1 MLCPEPDSFSKK
13 GLEFANQV
21 VDLTAKTLTQQQ
33 FENLAPDYDVL
44 LVRFNTKVGE
54 SILGINSK
62 ITAILSP
69 TTGLDHIDLDAAK
82 RHRVKIYHLRGQKR
96 FLKDISATAEL
107 TIALM
112 LSVLRK
118 IPQGFEAVKSGTWE
132 LGPYRGNE
140 VAGKTLG
147 VIGCGRLGSK
157 VSRVA
162 VALGMKVIAYD
173 PHITRFPSGVTER
186 KSLASLLSDAD
197 IITLHVPL
205 LPDTRYM
212 IDSKEITQMKDSVVL
227 LNTSRGS
234 IIATQPFLDG
244 LKSGKISA
252 AALDV
257 IEGEHEIESS
267 SHPLIQY
274 ASEHNNLLITPH
286 IGGATFES
294 VEKTDLFILD
304 KYFRELKQKKDIS

>member
-1 MLCPEPDSFSKK
+1 MSGIGQPLALKK
-13 GLEFANQV
+13 YGI
-21 VDLTAKTLTQQQ
+21 
-33 FENLAPDYDVL
+33 
-44 LVRFNTKVGE
+44 KVF
-54 SILGINSK
+54 
-62 ITAILSP
+62 
-69 TTGLDHIDLDAAK
+69 
-82 RHRVKIYHLRGQKR
+82 HLRGQRR
-96 FLKDISATAEL
+96 FLKEVSGTAEL
-107 TIALM
+107 TIGLM
-112 LSVLRK
+112 LAVLRK
-118 IPQGFEAVKSGTWE
+118 IPQSFTAVKSNSW
-132 LGPYRGNE
+132 LPGPYRGNE
-140 VAGKTLG
+140 VAGKTIG
-147 VIGCGRLGSK
+147 IVGCGRLGSK
-157 VSRVA
+157 VARVA
-162 VALGMKVIAYD
+162 VALGMNVIAYD
-173 PHITRFPSGVTER
+173 PYISRFPAAVISK
-186 KSLASLLSDAD
+186 KSLQCVLKESD

-244 LKSGKISA
+244 LKSGKIAA

-304 KYFRELKQKKDIS
+304 KYFRELK